1 MPITL
6 YVVLIFTLAHI
17 YEPWGLFHK
26 EFLCVNI
33 EKDIEAKILFATFI
47 VFVGITA
54 LAMITSEI
62 CAHIMRPSASPE
74 LVPPLCAPGYVVINI
89 PFFSLNLSIVLVIL
103 VSIFVRFFFVVA
115 VPPWL
120 LVSALL
126 TAMLA
131 TNQMARKHVALRMRQ
146 QLDRII
152 IGRNNIRRYKTVEHI
167 VSVALVPLAGH
178 RRDTPSDQSAN
189 VNV

>member
-1 MPITL
+1 M
-6 YVVLIFTLAHI
+6 
-17 YEPWGLFHK
+17 
-26 EFLCVNI
+26 NI
-33 EKDIEAKILFATFI
+33 EKGIEAKILFATFI
-47 VFVGITA
+47 FFVGITA

-62 CAHIMRPSASPE
+62 CAHIMRPPSSPE
-74 LVPPLCAPGYVVINI
+74 LVTPLCAPGYVVINI
-89 PFFSLNLSIVLVIL
+89 PFNFSIVLVIL
-103 VSIFVRFFFVVA
+103 VSIFVRFFFIVA

-167 VSVALVPLAGH
+167 VSVALVPLTGH
-178 RRDTPSDQSAN
+178 RTDATSDQSAN

>member
-1 MPITL
+1 M
-6 YVVLIFTLAHI
+6 
-17 YEPWGLFHK
+17 
-26 EFLCVNI
+26 NI
-33 EKDIEAKILFATFI
+33 EKGIEAKVLLATFI
-47 VFVGITA
+47 FFVGITA

-62 CAHIMRPSASPE
+62 CAHIMRPPAPPE
-74 LVPPLCAPGYVVINI
+74 LVTPLCAPGYVVINI
-89 PFFSLNLSIVLVIL
+89 PFFSLNFSIVFVIL

-167 VSVALVPLAGH
+167 VSVALVPLTGH
-178 RRDTPSDQSAN
+178 RTDAPSDQSAN

>member
-1 MPITL
+1 M
-6 YVVLIFTLAHI
+6 
-17 YEPWGLFHK
+17 
-26 EFLCVNI
+26 NI